1 MEVPDGLGNNVLRNS
16 WQLALPKATCEA
28 TKKLPV
34 GVEDF
39 VLRSLRSYLSL
50 PGPPESSRSQSPV

>member
-1 MEVPDGLGNNVLRNS
+1 MGLGITSLGIVGKLV
-16 WQLALPKATCEA
+16 LPKATCEA